1 MIKPLLVGIGGFF
14 GAMSRYLVD
23 AWVSS
28 LIGKS
33 FPVGTLAVNVSG
45 SFLLGFLFAFIL
57 ENVTHDHHLSLLIAY
72 GFIGAYT
79 TYSTFMMDSLKLA
92 STGGVSLAVI
102 NISASLVFGL
112 FAVYLGASLGKTF
125 A

>member
-57 ENVTHDHHLSLLIAY
+57 ENVTHDHHLSLLIAF

>member
-1 MIKPLLVGIGGFF
+1 
-14 GAMSRYLVD
+14 MSRYLVD

>member
-14 GAMSRYLVD
+14 GAMSRYLID
-23 AWVSS
+23 GWISS
-28 LIGKS
+28 IIGKP
-33 FPVGTLAVNVSG
+33 FPVGTLVVNVSG
-45 SFLLGFLFAFIL
+45 SFLLGFLFAFVL

-79 TYSTFMMDSLKLA
+79 TYSTFMMDSLRLA
-92 STGGVSLAVI
+92 SSGGVTLAVV

-112 FAVYLGASLGKTF
+112 IAVYLGANIGKVF

>member
-92 STGGVSLAVI
+92 STGGVTLAVI

-112 FAVYLGASLGKTF
+112 VAVYLGASLGKTF

>member
-23 AWVSS
+23 GWVSS